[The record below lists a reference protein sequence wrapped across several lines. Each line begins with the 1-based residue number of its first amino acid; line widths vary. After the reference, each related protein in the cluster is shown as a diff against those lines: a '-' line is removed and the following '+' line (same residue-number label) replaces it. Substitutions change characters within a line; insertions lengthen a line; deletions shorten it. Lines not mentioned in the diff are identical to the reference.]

1 METISLTSKAVKD
14 VQDFREE
21 VIETLA
27 EHEKN
32 RLQFYIGDMRVEN
45 SKIMI
50 DDNELSKDSTKRILS
65 HLRVK
70 NNFLELERRMTE
82 EDWAT
87 VANKLKMVNANQAV
101 YGRKKTNTNSVV
113 DLHIGHRKA
122 PNGGIQIPEI
132 FDELIENL
140 LGSSANDYVLSDR
153 YFSEDTGE
161 VSVTLLRSGEEI
173 DVFGSGEDMW
183 KTGKRITWSPVNF
196 TLFPFFERLS
206 CTNGN
211 VSRQYGFGT
220 NVSKSKYNLGKIKT
234 VLESEI
240 LHASD
245 AATPMLTAAT
255 RHLKKN
261 NVSVREF
268 LQYRSFFDEE
278 EHDHIL
284 SKYFDTSYLS
294 TNYRCDVEGMHP
306 IWKSTADTGKN
317 AYDFFNDLT
326 YIASHPNEIKL
337 EEEKRRELQ
346 IKASDILFKEVL
358 DLELIAPKITSWKK

>member
-1 METISLTSKAVKD
+1 METVSLTSKAVQD
-14 VQDFREE
+14 VQNFKGE
-21 VIETLA
+21 VMETLA
-27 EHEKN
+27 DHERN
-32 RLQFYIGDMRVEN
+32 RMQFYVGDLRVEN
-45 SKIMI
+45 AKIMI

-87 VANKLKMVNANQAV
+87 VASKLKMVNANQAV
-101 YGRKKTNTNSVV
+101 YGRKKSDANSIV

-132 FDELIENL
+132 FDELVEKML
-140 LGSSANDYVLSDR
+140 ESSADDYVVADK
-153 YFSEDTGE
+153 YFAEDKGE
-161 VSVTLLRSGEEI
+161 VSITLLRDGEQV

-183 KTGKRITWSPVNF
+183 KTGKRITWSGVDF
-196 TLFPFFERLS
+196 TLFPFFERLV

-220 NVSKSKYNLGKIKT
+220 NISKGKYNLNKIKT

-240 LHASD
+240 MHASD
-245 AATPMLTAAT
+245 AANPILAAAT
-255 RHLKKN
+255 RHLKNN

-268 LQYRSFFDEE
+268 LQYRNFFNEDEHE
-278 EHDHIL
+278 SIL
-284 SKYFDTSYLS
+284 SKYFDISYLNN
-294 TNYRCDVEGMHP
+294 NYKCDVEAMHP

-326 YIASHPNEIKL
+326 YIASHPKEVKL
-337 EEEKRRELQ
+337 DEEVRRTLQ

-358 DLELIAPKITSWKK
+358 DLELIAPKITTWKK